1 MAERF
6 VQNKSIIQS
15 QIGDEIVMLDV
26 DSGFYFGLNS
36 VGSIIWTYLK
46 EPVSHLELIE
56 KLLEQFE
63 IDRDTCEKETE
74 AFLLQLLEKNIVRK
88 VA

>member
-6 VQNKSIIQS
+6 VQNKSVIQS

-36 VGSIIWTYLK
+36 VGSIIWSYLK
-46 EPVSHLELIE
+46 EPISHQELIE
-56 KLLEQFE
+56 KLTAKYEV
-63 IDRDTCEKETE
+63 DKGTCGKETE
-74 AFLLQLLEKNIVRK
+74 DFLNQLLEKNIVRK
-88 VA
+88 ES